1 MKNKDTANGLE
12 RGSERDDLK
21 PIDFNLTETNQ
32 QLTRTG
38 RFNAPT
44 PKNEATK
51 DMARYEAEPHPKMAS
66 NPPASDP
73 TRKSLLVEAADREY
87 EQKRNLV
94 KSILQKLEKG
104 NIYQKANDLLDS
116 AVIMYSKQLDKEAS
130 KALGQLEDMLLSFD
144 EKLSVAQMERKVK
157 EAFGCMRDSDT
168 GGVRDALI
176 KLERLF
182 VLDMYEFL
190 PQYLDKFKSLQ
201 FGGTGTNNPALSHLA
216 EPIELTR
223 LKQDNEKLKKDVK
236 FLKEQK
242 SSLEK
247 LIE

>member
-1 MKNKDTANGLE
+1 MISRLKNKETLE
-12 RGSERDDLK
+12 GFEPGSVRDDLK

-32 QLTRTG
+32 NLTRTG
-38 RFNAPT
+38 RFNVPT
-44 PKNEATK
+44 PKNETSK
-51 DMARYEAEPHPKMAS
+51 PLDVQPKQGMVSA
-66 NPPASDP
+66 PSD
-73 TRKSLLVEAADREY
+73 TMRKSLLIEAADRDY
-87 EQKRNLV
+87 EQKRRLV

-116 AVIMYSKQLDKEAS
+116 AVIMYSKQLDQEAC
-130 KALGQLEDMLLSFD
+130 KALSQLQDQLLSFD
-144 EKLSVAQMERKVK
+144 DKLSVPQMEKLVK
-157 EAFGCMRDSDT
+157 DLLSFMGVTDT
-168 GGVRDALI
+168 AGVRDGLL

-182 VLDMYEFL
+182 VLDMYEFM

-201 FGGTGTNNPALSHLA
+201 FGGTANNPALSHLS

-242 SSLEK
+242 NSLEK